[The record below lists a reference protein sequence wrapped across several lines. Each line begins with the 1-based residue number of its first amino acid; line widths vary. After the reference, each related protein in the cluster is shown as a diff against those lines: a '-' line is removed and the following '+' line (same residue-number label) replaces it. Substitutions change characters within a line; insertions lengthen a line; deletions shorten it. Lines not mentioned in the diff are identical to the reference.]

1 MGAKQK
7 GDIRRGGKTIKR
19 GYCWVSISFVALLV
33 LVHASAVSSMEAN
46 AILLA
51 ARPQASDPPTGIH
64 LTWGQDDTAH
74 TIVVTWETSDA
85 ETGDLVLYDT
95 QSRGGD
101 PDLYENS
108 ATGSHHTYSGAG
120 GYIHDVELT
129 GLSADTIYYF
139 ICGGENG
146 GWSDERSF
154 RTAPDQRVSFRFVEG
169 GDSQHKLR
177 SRVEDRDAI
186 SQLMAQYNPSF
197 VLFPGDIVDVWD
209 SQAEW
214 DNLLASF
221 SMYWIDNN
229 GLTIPI
235 IPAVGN
241 HDVRAPG
248 DYDPENDAT
257 NYYGQFNLPGN
268 EQWYALSWGP
278 DLRIIVLDTETQG
291 GESSWP
297 EQLAWLEN
305 ELIAS
310 ENYLWKIVVFHR
322 DMVSYRSWPSQSA
335 WKNDLAFLFDKYHV
349 DLVMQGHAQVY
360 ERSYPLDWTRA
371 PGEIMSPGEGVVYMV
386 GGAWGGGLY
395 QGEPTW
401 FSAKGPLSKYC
412 FQVID
417 LYENGTL
424 HIRAID
430 IDGNVFDEYVLQKEV
445 SKAAEMP
452 IAAISAVVIVAAA
465 GALFFIR
472 WKKSV

>member
-1 MGAKQK
+1 MGYYWAA
-7 GDIRRGGKTIKR
+7 
-19 GYCWVSISFVALLV
+19 ISFVVLLV
-33 LVHASAVSSMEAN
+33 HVSAASSMGTN
-46 AILLA
+46 TVLHA
-51 ARPQASDPPTGIH
+51 AQFQASDPPTGIH
-64 LTWGQDDTAH
+64 LTWGQDDTAS
-74 TIVVTWETSDA
+74 TIVVTWKTSDA

-95 QSRGGD
+95 QSGGGD
-101 PDLYENS
+101 PELYEYSTN
-108 ATGSHHTYSGAG
+108 GSHHTYAGARG
-120 GYIHDVELT
+120 FIHDVELT
-129 GLSADTIYYF
+129 GLSPNTIYYF

-154 RTAPDQRVSFRFVEG
+154 RTAPDRRVSFRFVEG
-169 GDSQHKLR
+169 SDSQHKLG
-177 SRVEDRDAI
+177 SLVEDRDAI

-209 SQAEW
+209 RQAEW
-214 DNLLASF
+214 DNLLASV

-248 DYDPENDAT
+248 DYDPDDDAT

-278 DLRIIVLDTETQG
+278 DLRIIVLDTEAQG
-291 GESSWP
+291 GERSWP

-310 ENYLWKIVVFHR
+310 ENYLWKIVIFHK

-335 WKNDLAFLFDKYHV
+335 WKNDLAFLFDKYRV

-371 PGEIMSPGEGVVYMV
+371 PEEIMSPGEGVVYIV

-417 LYENGTL
+417 LYENGML
-424 HIRAID
+424 HLRAID
-430 IDGNVFDEYVLQKEV
+430 IDGNVFDEYVLQKDV
-445 SKAAEMP
+445 SEAAEVP
-452 IAAISAVVIVAAA
+452 ILEISAVIVVAAI
-465 GALFFIR
+465 GASYLLMR
-472 WKKSV
+472 RKGRGGTRRSTSSR